1 MARAFCCPARLRI
14 VGAGGAALALVLAA
28 TGCDA
33 TEPTP
38 SPVPAS
44 APSPTAAAPSP
55 AAVPTPPPNREV
67 PLPKVAVSVP
77 TATQAAHPL
86 TASPELTKARAR
98 LAKAVKDHGRD
109 PSNPWAIGHSMLA
122 LGADLELTNG
132 TQAID
137 HLFATYAETVD
148 VGGDGPGD
156 DPGVAFPKSR
166 GDIRIEPHSDL
177 VLKALVEGGVGPER
191 AVTVVGTPRTVLGLY
206 RHSLHRTW
214 VTGSGGRYRTSL
226 SNMNDTPWALQALS
240 TWAPEGYSWTAIG
253 GHDMT
258 MDAFAEAG
266 LVELEQASAALMQ
279 AKARGVMPGKDGKGI
294 LAYTCGGQHLIQGVA
309 HAVARGFGPEDGPE
323 RVCAQRDLLRWRID
337 HELGTLDPILAS
349 EQGQGRPVAI
359 VLQDQRL
366 KFVGHALETLSK
378 FDAYGL
384 CEWTEADAKARDR
397 LGVEIVRSVEA
408 LDALGVFA
416 DLQAVRHNK
425 ALDPFRANSG
435 GAEQV
440 YLDLLGDSAHT
451 VRGID
456 LATGKG
462 TIAF

>member
-1 MARAFCCPARLRI
+1 MTRASHRPGLLRPM
-14 VGAGGAALALVLAA
+14 GGVAVLAFVLA
-28 TGCDA
+28 TFGCDE
-33 TEPTP
+33 TGTPPTP
-38 SPVPAS
+38 TPTPALE
-44 APSPTAAAPSP
+44 PTAAVPSP

-67 PLPKVAVSVP
+67 PLPQVVVAAP
-77 TATQAAHPL
+77 TAKPAAHPL
-86 TASPELTKARAR
+86 AASPALSKARAV
-98 LAKAVKDHGRD
+98 LAKAVQDHGRD
-109 PSNPWAIGHSMLA
+109 PDNPWAIGHAMLA

-132 TQAID
+132 TKAVD

-156 DPGVAFPKSR
+156 DPGVAFPRSR

-177 VLKALVEGGVGPER
+177 ILKALLEGGVGPER
-191 AVTVVGTPRTVLGLY
+191 AVTVVGAPHTVLELY

-226 SNMNDTPWALQALS
+226 HSMNDTPWALQALS
-240 TWAPEGYSWTAIG
+240 TWAPEGYGWTAIG
-253 GHDMT
+253 GHQMT

-266 LVELEQASAALMQ
+266 LVELEQASAALMG
-279 AKARGVMPGKDGKGI
+279 AKARGVMPSKDGKGI

-309 HAVARGFGPEDGPE
+309 HAVARGFGPDDGPA

-349 EQGQGRPVAI
+349 EQGKGRPVAI

-378 FDAYGL
+378 IDAYGL
-384 CEWTEADAKARDR
+384 CEWTEADAHARDR
-397 LGVEIVRSVEA
+397 LGVELVRSVEA
-408 LDALGVFA
+408 LEGLGVFA
-416 DLQAVRHNK
+416 DLQALRHDK
-425 ALDPFRANSG
+425 ALDPYRANSG

-440 YLDLLGDSAHT
+440 YLDLLGDSAHA